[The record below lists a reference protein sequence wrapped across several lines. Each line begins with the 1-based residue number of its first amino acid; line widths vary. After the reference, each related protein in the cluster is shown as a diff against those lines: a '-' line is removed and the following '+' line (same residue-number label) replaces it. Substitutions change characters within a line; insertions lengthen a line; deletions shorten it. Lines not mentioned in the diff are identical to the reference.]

1 MLILSRKE
9 NESVQI
15 GEDVE
20 IKIIQIG
27 KGYVKIGIEA
37 PKSLM
42 ILRKEL
48 ITQIKDEN
56 LHSII
61 SSDIKLDDLSQKL
74 KQSK

>member
-9 NESVQI
+9 NESIQI
-15 GEDVE
+15 GDNIE
-20 IKIIQIG
+20 IKIIQTT
-27 KGYVKIGIEA
+27 KGYAKIGIEA

-56 LHSII
+56 LHSATQN
-61 SSDIKLDDLSQKL
+61 DVKLEILSKKL
-74 KQSK
+74 KK